1 MSYLTKQ
8 RTFETFLNLTKNE
21 STRRSQKSILRHF
34 EKFCLKQFDRSME
47 TVIEDL
53 ILVSK
58 TDSQK
63 IEDLFQEYISNGF
76 NENGSA
82 RTIRTHYSIIT
93 TYLKYRKVTLD
104 KEDLR
109 IVLSFPRVS
118 YEELV
123 PMSREIIRK
132 FIDFASPIEK
142 AKLLIQASSGLR
154 NQEVCG

>member
-21 STRRSQKSILRHF
+21 STRRNQKSILRHF
-34 EKFCLKQFDRSME
+34 ERFCVKQFDRSME

-76 NENGSA
+76 NENG
-82 RTIRTHYSIIT
+82 
-93 TYLKYRKVTLD
+93 
-104 KEDLR
+104 
-109 IVLSFPRVS
+109 
-118 YEELV
+118 
-123 PMSREIIRK
+123 
-132 FIDFASPIEK
+132 
-142 AKLLIQASSGLR
+142 
-154 NQEVCG
+154 